1 MGIFSGL
8 EKFGFNQ
15 NENIQV
21 YDTDKPKEKQ
31 EQAEDQSHLK
41 TQVEESDFLF
51 DKSHVCPLCDT
62 SFTTRTV
69 KTGKVKILSHDSD
82 LRPKYAHIDVL
93 KYDAVVCPECGFAAM
108 NRYFV
113 PVSPTQ
119 AKWIKEQI
127 SSSFHGFSLPENTYS
142 YDDAIAMHKL
152 ALMSTIVKH
161 GKVSERAYCCL
172 KLAWLHRGKW
182 EECQDEKEKQQI
194 KQEELELIEKAFE
207 GFSDAFSKESFPMCG
222 MDELTVIFLVAD
234 LARQI
239 KQYDTALRWSY
250 RIISSMNANERI
262 KDKARTLKD
271 RIFEEQQQMG
281 ERK

>member
-15 NENIQV
+15 NENIEV
-21 YDTDKPKEKQ
+21 YDTENSTEKQ
-31 EQAEDQSHLK
+31 EQKDGQSHLDSN
-41 TQVEESDFLF
+41 VEESDLLF

-69 KTGKVKILSHDSD
+69 KTGKVKIISHDSD
-82 LRPKYAHIDVL
+82 LRPKYSHIDVL
-93 KYDAVVCPECGFAAM
+93 KYDAIVCPKCGFAAM
-108 NRYFV
+108 SRYFK

-119 AKWIKEQI
+119 AKWIREQI
-127 SSSFHGFSLPENTYS
+127 SSNFQSFSIPKDTYS

-172 KLAWLHRGKW
+172 KLAWLNRGKW
-182 EECQDEKEKQQI
+182 EECQDEDEKKQI

-207 GFSDAFSKESFPMCG
+207 GFSDAFSKEGFPMCG
-222 MDELTVIFLVAD
+222 MDELTVTFLVAD
-234 LARQI
+234 LARQL
-239 KQYDTALRWSY
+239 KKFDTALQWSY
-250 RIISSMNANERI
+250 KVISSMNANERI
-262 KDKARTLKD
+262 KDKARMLKD
-271 RIFEEQQQMG
+271 QIFEEQKQMG
-281 ERK
+281 E

>member
-8 EKFGFNQ
+8 EKFGFKQ

-21 YDTDKPKEKQ
+21 YDSDKPKENQ
-31 EQAEDQSHLK
+31 EQTDEQSILRTK
-41 TQVEESDFLF
+41 VEEADLLF

-69 KTGKVKILSHDSD
+69 KTGKAKILSHDSD
-82 LRPKYAHIDVL
+82 LRPKYSHIDVL
-93 KYDAVVCPECGFAAM
+93 KYDAIVCPKCGFAAM
-108 NRYFV
+108 SRYFI

-127 SSSFHGFSLPENTYS
+127 TSNFQGFSIPEDKYS

-152 ALMSTIVKH
+152 ALMTTIVKH

-172 KLAWLHRGKW
+172 KLAWLYRGKW
-182 EECQDEKEKQQI
+182 EECRDEEEKQQI
-194 KQEELELIEKAFE
+194 KQEEFELIEKAYE
-207 GFSDAFSKESFPMCG
+207 GFNDAFSKESFPMCG
-222 MDELTVIFLVAD
+222 MDELTVTFLVAD
-234 LARQI
+234 LSRQI
-239 KQYDTALRWSY
+239 KQYDVALQWAY
-250 RIISSMNANERI
+250 KIISSMSANERI

-271 RIFEEQQQMG
+271 QIFEEQQQMG
-281 ERK
+281 E